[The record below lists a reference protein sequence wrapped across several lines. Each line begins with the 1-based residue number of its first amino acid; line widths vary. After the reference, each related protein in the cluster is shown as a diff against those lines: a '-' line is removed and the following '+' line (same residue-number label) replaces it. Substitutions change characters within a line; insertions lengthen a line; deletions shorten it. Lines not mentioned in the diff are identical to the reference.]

1 MPFKTPSA
9 KEFIIPGKELLESN
23 GYPYTAH
30 GFTSGNNGRLGVPEW
45 HAGVKKYVAIE
56 EGAELWE
63 VHSNGQEVLRA
74 VYKKGRFNVIK

>member
-1 MPFKTPSA
+1 M
-9 KEFIIPGKELLESN
+9 ILGKELLGSN

-45 HAGVKKYVAIE
+45 YIGQEKYVEIN

-63 VHSNGQEVLRA
+63 VYSDGREVLRA
-74 VYKKGRFNVIK
+74 VYEERNGIKRFYKK